1 MGNMIKGDPMDPGG
15 VLDKVIASTEGAEK
29 SILYQLANF
38 RKGGILV
45 DCFNRGGSKEVERY
59 VKENLGPLMYNHGKG
74 EFITRTEYLRW
85 KYRESER
92 IDVGSR
98 RRKRNKGPSINDVR
112 KSFGNFSP
120 LPLTQPISGIVYFG
134 PLASAVVIYGWSP
147 SSTTRCTCGATT
159 RPAGRCSTAAP
170 SGSPSCTSSSSA
182 TRSSTPG

>member
-1 MGNMIKGDPMDPGG
+1 MHKSIKMGNMIKGDPMDPGG

-92 IDVGSR
+92 IDVGSS
-98 RRKRNKGPSINDVR
+98 RRKRNKGPSMNDVR
-112 KSFGNFSP
+112 NF
-120 LPLTQPISGIVYFG
+120 F
-134 PLASAVVIYGWSP
+134 
-147 SSTTRCTCGATT
+147 
-159 RPAGRCSTAAP
+159 
-170 SGSPSCTSSSSA
+170 
-182 TRSSTPG
+182 